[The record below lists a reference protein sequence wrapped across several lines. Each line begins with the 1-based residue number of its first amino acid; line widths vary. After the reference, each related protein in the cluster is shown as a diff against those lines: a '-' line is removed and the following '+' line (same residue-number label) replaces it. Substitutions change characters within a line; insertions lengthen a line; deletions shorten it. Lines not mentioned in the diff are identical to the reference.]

1 MLWVT
6 SCSVLKRTRYNSPG
20 SRFMRSTRL
29 TGVPPRA
36 ATGVAVTGRGV
47 RVGAGV
53 AVSEG
58 VAVGVRVGVV
68 VGRGVWVGVGV
79 AVGSG
84 VGSPPQP
91 VRAGSTSRPNRA
103 TEVRFTDLPPFIGG
117 PDRAARLTASRPIQ
131 YGTVQCWFHPTS
143 WANRRSRQLAPHKA
157 DLLS

>member
-29 TGVPPRA
+29 TGVPPRS

-58 VAVGVRVGVV
+58 GAVGVRVGVV

-84 VGSPPQP
+84 VGRPPP
-91 VRAGSTSRPNRA
+91 PGTAGRHRRPNKGA
-103 TEVRFTDLPPFIGG
+103 E
-117 PDRAARLTASRPIQ
+117 
-131 YGTVQCWFHPTS
+131 
-143 WANRRSRQLAPHKA
+143 
-157 DLLS
+157 